1 MVRVWVTIRRGSC
14 LPELGGGA
22 PYGAGGAAP
31 YGADEGG
38 AYELGGG
45 APYGAAP
52 HCSPLRRPRDSQTGE
67 RFGPV
72 LVAGVDDVDIE
83 VGLVVDR
90 IGKRDD

>member
-22 PYGAGGAAP
+22 PYAAAGAAP
-31 YGADEGG
+31 YGAGEGG

-45 APYGAAP
+45 APYGAAYQA
-52 HCSPLRRPRDSQTGE
+52 DE

-72 LVAGVDDVDIE
+72 LVAGVDDADVE

-90 IGKRDD
+90 IGKKDDH